1 MGDDSPLYLVLKY
14 IHILAA
20 IVAVGAN
27 ITYGVWIVRARRE
40 PAHIGFAIKG
50 IQFLDNRI
58 ANPAYGVLLLTGIL
72 MIVVGHLA
80 IQLWIIVA
88 VVLFVA
94 IAVIGFAYFTPLVR
108 AQLKLVDAGDTT
120 SPEFERLARRNA
132 IIGPVLG
139 VIVLVILGMMVF
151 QPTL

>member
-1 MGDDSPLYLVLKY
+1 MTDSIPYLIIKY

-27 ITYGVWIVRARRE
+27 ITYGVWSIRAQRE
-40 PAHIGFAIKG
+40 PAHLGFAIKG

-58 ANPAYGVLLLTGIL
+58 ANPAYGVLFLTGVL
-72 MIVVGHLA
+72 MVIVGGLGL
-80 IQLWIIVA
+80 QLWIVVA

-94 IAVIGFAYFTPLVR
+94 IAVVGFALFTPLVR

-132 IIGPVLG
+132 IIGPILG
-139 VIVLVILGMMVF
+139 LLVLVILAMMVF
-151 QPTL
+151 QPKL

>member
-1 MGDDSPLYLVLKY
+1 VTDSIPYLILKY

-27 ITYGVWIVRARRE
+27 ITYGVWSVCAQRDRS
-40 PAHIGFAIKG
+40 HLGFTIKG

-58 ANPAYGVLLLTGIL
+58 ANPAYGVLFLSGVL
-72 MIVVGHLA
+72 MVIVGGLGL
-80 IQLWIIVA
+80 QLWIVVA
-88 VVLFVA
+88 VILFVA

-108 AQLKLVDAGDTT
+108 NQIRLLDAGDTS

-132 IIGPVLG
+132 IIGPILG
-139 VIVLVILGMMVF
+139 LLVLVILALMVF
-151 QPTL
+151 QPKL